1 MLTEES
7 FEQAIDFDISELDKF
22 EEERSLAEK
31 RMNDAIV
38 EKTGVLAENRKL
50 KAQLQSTKQ
59 DSNDKLTEV
68 QKQNEA
74 LHEELRKYKEERK
87 KRVER
92 NKKLIAIGLY
102 IILVAIIVGAIAVA
116 QYLLKPYKEEIG
128 YIADILGLLGVGAFF
143 AGGSKIIK
151 WIVNN
156 KWNNTNDSQ

>member
-1 MLTEES
+1 MVGRIKILREKPRTPELLTEES

-38 EKTGVLAENRKL
+38 EKTGVLAENQKL

-116 QYLLKPYKEEIG
+116 QYLL
-128 YIADILGLLGVGAFF
+128 
-143 AGGSKIIK
+143 
-151 WIVNN
+151 
-156 KWNNTNDSQ
+156 

>member
-1 MLTEES
+1 MK
-7 FEQAIDFDISELDKF
+7 ICVISELDKF
-22 EEERSLAEK
+22 EEERSLTEK
-31 RMNDAIV
+31 RMNDAIA
-38 EKTGVLAENRKL
+38 EKTVVLAENQKL
-50 KAQLQSTKQ
+50 KDQLQSTKQ

-74 LHEELRKYKEERK
+74 LHEELKEYKEERK

-92 NKKLIAIGLY
+92 NKKLIATGLY

-128 YIADILGLLGVGAFF
+128 YITDVLGLLGIGTLF

-151 WIVNN
+151 WIISNI
-156 KWNNTNDSQ
+156 WNNTNDSQ

>member
-1 MLTEES
+1 
-7 FEQAIDFDISELDKF
+7 
-22 EEERSLAEK
+22 
-31 RMNDAIV
+31 MNDAIE
-38 EKTGVLAENRKL
+38 EKTGVLAENQKL

-128 YIADILGLLGVGAFF
+128 YIADILGLLGVGTLF